1 VHRGHRGW
9 QVPDTHEIGSHKPG
23 TAAPNCNPSYS
34 GGSRF
39 KASLDKQFMRPYLK
53 KKKKNHKE
61 RAGAVAQGVTPSS
74 NPSTANKKIK

>member
-53 KKKKNHKE
+53 KKKKTTKKGLVQWLKASP
-61 RAGAVAQGVTPSS
+61 RVQTPVL
-74 NPSTANKKIK
+74 PIKK